1 MKSKHYIYNCLVLL
15 VFLCMPIMVISQE
28 SPIKITDAISD
39 EPLSFVH
46 FKYGNQKGS
55 ASLSGIIY
63 IEYEVGEQLQLS
75 HLSYGNLSYSDREVK
90 KAIEAGILAVDSRGV
105 VNLQPVTIIALHPE
119 RKEKQTMQLNYRQHL
134 SHDAGLILQNSPF
147 ISGIRKSGNY
157 GFDPVMR
164 GFKYDQLN
172 IVVDGVQGATA
183 ACPNRMDP
191 PTSQVSPNMTERIE
205 VLKGPFALRYGNSF
219 GGTINFIG
227 GKPAFSSKTKYSG
240 RLSSGY
246 ESNGAIF
253 TTEAFAGISTQ
264 KLNLK
269 LFGAWANGHDY
280 EDGLGET
287 VAAGFNRGN
296 IGARFAYLL
305 AANHLLEGSVTRNR
319 SRDVDF
325 PSLPMDLRMDDALL
339 LNLSHQVVFKDAV
352 LQNWQTSLYG
362 TWVDHYMDNLL
373 KTIDPRNMNAATAAE
388 TKNYGGRTEME
399 FLGANHRVFTGA
411 DMKVEEAKG
420 IREREFIM
428 GPNAGNTFYDNA
440 WQNGKISHSG
450 LFFEYRHA
458 LNDYIFVAAT
468 RIELNHAMVLDE
480 APEFI
485 AVYPETTVT
494 QFNPSLSI
502 GVTKYWSGTLSGSVW
517 LGRAQRSGSL
527 SERYINYFPIGIDP
541 YEMLG
546 NPNLKPEVNN
556 QADVSLDF
564 KNNTT
569 NISLSFFAAYLQ
581 NYISSVIDTNLTTR
595 LPSSPGVRQFTN
607 LDKALLSGFEF
618 SFKQAM
624 PASLLL
630 ELAMAYTHGMD
641 LNQKN
646 PLPEIPPIDLRLTI
660 SGNYFD
666 SRLFPEV
673 MLRHAGAQNRVAASF
688 AEQNT
693 PAFTLVD
700 ISLTYQMS
708 SIVSLNAGVKNLF
721 DEAYYE
727 HLSRGMHTA
736 PPRPL
741 YAPGRSF
748 FLRLNLNFL

>member
-1 MKSKHYIYNCLVLL
+1 MKLTHYIYNCLVLF
-15 VFLCMPIMVISQE
+15 VFLCMPIMAISQE
-28 SPIKITDAISD
+28 TPIKITDAISD

-55 ASLSGIIY
+55 ASLSGEIHIAY
-63 IEYEVGEQLQLS
+63 QTGEWLQLS
-75 HLSYGNLSYSDREVK
+75 HISYGNLSFSDKEVNQ
-90 KAIEAGILAVDSRGV
+90 AIEIGILAVERQEAF
-105 VNLQPVTIIALHPE
+105 NLQPVIIIALHPE
-119 RKEKQTMQLNYRQHL
+119 RKEVQTMQLNYRQHL
-134 SHDAGLILQNSPF
+134 SHDAGLILQNSTF
-147 ISGIRKSGNY
+147 ISGIRKSNSY

-219 GGTINFIG
+219 GGTINFVG
-227 GKPAFSSKTKYSG
+227 GKPAFLSKTKYSG
-240 RLSSGY
+240 RMSSGY
-246 ESNGAIF
+246 ESNGAVLN
-253 TTEAFAGISTQ
+253 TEAYAGISTQ
-264 KLNLK
+264 KINFK

-280 EDGLGET
+280 KDGMDESI
-287 VAAGFNRGN
+287 AAGFSRGN
-296 IGARFAYLL
+296 LGAKFAYQLSANQLL
-305 AANHLLEGSVTRNR
+305 QGSVTRNR
-319 SRDVDF
+319 SRDIDF
-325 PSLPMDLRMDDALL
+325 PSLPMDLRKDDALL
-339 LNLSHQVVFKDAV
+339 INLSHQLIFKDAV
-352 LQNWQTSLYG
+352 LQKWQTSLYG
-362 TWVDHYMDNLL
+362 TYVDHHMDNLL
-373 KTIDPRNMNAATAAE
+373 KPLDPRILNASTAAE
-388 TKNYGGRTEME
+388 TKNYGGRTELE
-399 FLGANHRVFTGA
+399 FLGANSRIFTGL
-411 DMKVEEAKG
+411 DVKIEEAKG

-428 GPNAGNTFYDNA
+428 GTNAGKIFYDNA

-450 LFFEYRHA
+450 LFFEYRYA
-458 LNDYIFVAAT
+458 LRDYILVAAT
-468 RIELNHAMVLDE
+468 RLELNHATVLDG
-480 APEFI
+480 AAEFI

-494 QFNPSLSI
+494 QFNPSLSL
-502 GVTKYWSGTLSGSVW
+502 GVTKYWAGTLSGSVW

-556 QADVSLDF
+556 QADISLDY

-569 NISLSFFAAYLQ
+569 NISLNFFAAYLQ
-581 NYISSVIDTNLTTR
+581 NYISSVIDTSLTAR

-630 ELAMAYTHGMD
+630 EVAMAYTHGMD
-641 LNQKN
+641 LSNKN
-646 PLPEIPPIDLRLTI
+646 PLPEIPPIDLRLTL

-666 SRLFPEV
+666 SRLFPEI
-673 MLRHAGAQNRVAASF
+673 MFRHVGAQNRVAASF
-688 AEQNT
+688 DEQKT
-693 PAFTLVD
+693 PAFNLFD

-708 SIVSLNAGVKNLF
+708 KMISLNAGVKNLF

-727 HLSRGMHTA
+727 HLSRGMRTS
-736 PPRPL
+736 PPKPL

-748 FLRLNLNFL
+748 YLRLNLNLL